1 MFAIYFMAITMI
13 SVCRQMDGGEDAVI
27 NVTIPLQHQVK
38 DSSLRIPS
46 EVSKVQEVTT
56 SQWP

>member
-1 MFAIYFMAITMI
+1 MI
-13 SVCRQMDGGEDAVI
+13 SVCRQMEGGEDTVI